1 MELAEELE
9 MLSLTSP
16 TSSAALAGLEAHV
29 AASSR
34 LEESRLLA
42 SGSVE
47 LETESV
53 SEITAKSD
61 TLPSYKSLT
70 YDEL

>member
-1 MELAEELE
+1 
-9 MLSLTSP
+9 MLSLASP
-16 TSSAALAGLEAHV
+16 ASSAALAGLEAHV

-34 LEESRLLA
+34 LEEGSLLA

-47 LETESV
+47 LEIESL

-61 TLPSYKSLT
+61 TLPSYKSLS